1 MGLMSLKM
9 GCHAQ
14 CFSMS
19 LRWSSVRSSGSALS
33 ASSRP
38 SSTAPNSDL
47 SFLPLSS
54 FMDSPCI
61 MAWSRMA
68 PSALLSPPGSS
79 PATRPSSALS
89 DFSVLPPTSR
99 SSLLWPL
106 ASRLLLAA
114 TPFLIID
121 FFLPPLLS
129 FTTVDARFA
138 APPARA
144 MELRAFLSVPSAGSL
159 LELSMTPPPPRG
171 CRRAPLPGRAQS
183 SRAALPLFTVSATA
197 KLPCSVDIYL
207 RLQHTTLYLVRH
219 RRPRVVLLAS
229 EGPTRNIRAA
239 AGHAPTQGETPP
251 PARAQ
256 GK

>member
-171 CRRAPLPGRAQS
+171 CRRAPLPAPS
-183 SRAALPLFTVSATA
+183 ALPGSRLGRRCLYSQSQRRTSCHSRLIFTTHFNIQLS
-197 KLPCSVDIYL
+197 
-207 RLQHTTLYLVRH
+207 TLYVI
-219 RRPRVVLLAS
+219 V
-229 EGPTRNIRAA
+229 
-239 AGHAPTQGETPP
+239 GHG
-251 PARAQ
+251 
-256 GK
+256 